1 MKKEI
6 VNTDKAP
13 KAIGPYSQ
21 GIKAGGFVF
30 VSGQIPL
37 EPETGIVVTG
47 DIDVQT
53 EMVLK
58 NIAGVLEASG
68 SSLEGVVKTT
78 VYLKDMADFPKFNE
92 CYARFFHVD
101 PPARATVEVSRL
113 PRDVRIEIDAV
124 AVAGS

>member
-1 MKKEI
+1 MRKEI
-6 VNTDKAP
+6 ISTDKAP

-21 GIKAGGFVF
+21 GIKAGGFIF

-53 EMVLK
+53 ERVLR
-58 NIAGVLEASG
+58 NISGVLEAAG

-92 CYARFFHVD
+92 
-101 PPARATVEVSRL
+101 
-113 PRDVRIEIDAV
+113 
-124 AVAGS
+124 

>member
-6 VNTDKAP
+6 ISTDKAP

-21 GIKAGGFVF
+21 GIKAGGFIF

-53 EMVLK
+53 ERVLK

-92 CYARFFHVD
+92 CYAGFFPVN

-113 PRDVRIEIDAV
+113 PKDVRIEIDAV

>member
-6 VNTDKAP
+6 ISTDKAP

-21 GIKAGGFVF
+21 GMKAGGFIF

-53 EMVLK
+53 ERVLK
-58 NIAGVLEASG
+58 NIAGVLEAAG

-92 CYARFFHVD
+92 CYAGFFPVN

>member
-1 MKKEI
+1 MQKEI
-6 VNTDKAP
+6 INTDKAP

-21 GIKAGGFVF
+21 GIKAGGFIF

-53 EMVLK
+53 ERVLK
-58 NIAGVLEASG
+58 NIAGVLEAAG

-92 CYARFFHVD
+92 CYAGFFPVN

-113 PRDVRIEIDAV
+113 PKDVRIEIDAV

>member
-1 MKKEI
+1 MKKEVI
-6 VNTDKAP
+6 NTDKAP

-21 GIKAGGFVF
+21 GIKAGGFIF
-30 VSGQIPL
+30 VSGQIPI

-53 EMVLK
+53 ERVLK
-58 NIAGVLEASG
+58 NIAGVLEAAG

-92 CYARFFHVD
+92 CYAGFFPVN

-113 PRDVRIEIDAV
+113 PKDVRIEIDAV

>member
-1 MKKEI
+1 MRKEI
-6 VNTDKAP
+6 INTDKAP

-21 GIKAGGFVF
+21 AIKAGGFIF

-53 EMVLK
+53 ERVLK
-58 NIAGVLEASG
+58 NIAGVLDASG

-92 CYARFFHVD
+92 CYAGFFPMN

-113 PRDVRIEIDAV
+113 PKDVRIEIDAV
-124 AVAGS
+124 AVAGP

>member
-6 VNTDKAP
+6 ISTDKAP

-21 GIKAGGFVF
+21 GIKAGGFIF

-53 EMVLK
+53 ERVLK
-58 NIAGVLEASG
+58 NIAGVLEAAG

-92 CYARFFHVD
+92 CYAVFFPVN

>member
-1 MKKEI
+1 MRKEI
-6 VNTDKAP
+6 ISTDKAP

-21 GIKAGGFVF
+21 GIKAGGFIF

-53 EMVLK
+53 ERVLR
-58 NIAGVLEASG
+58 NISGVLEAAG

-92 CYARFFHVD
+92 CYTGFFPVN